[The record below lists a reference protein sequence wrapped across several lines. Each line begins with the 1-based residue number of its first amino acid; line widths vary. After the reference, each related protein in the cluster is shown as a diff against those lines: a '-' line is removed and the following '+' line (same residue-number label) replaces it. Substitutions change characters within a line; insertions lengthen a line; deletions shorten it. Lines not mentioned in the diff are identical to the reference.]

1 MRSKRSVGS
10 SASFLEGLSA
20 PLRIVDVAR
29 DRAGIRR
36 FLRVPYGI
44 YGNDPNWVAPLL
56 ADLEKVFRD
65 ANPLF
70 SHAEMRLWIAERD
83 GRAVGRISGVL
94 DRMHNEFHRESTA
107 FFGFFE
113 SVDDP
118 EVAGELF
125 GAVRSWAASRG
136 MTRILGPMNPTTNDE
151 CGLLV
156 EGFDTPPVLM
166 MTYNP
171 RYYLRLFEGAGLSKA
186 KDLLAY
192 HIEIREK
199 PLQRLGRLAAGFAR
213 REGNITVRPI
223 RKKRLKD
230 DLTLVKEVY
239 NSAWED
245 NWGFVP
251 MTDADIDFMASR
263 LKPLLAEKLV
273 LLAETPDEPVGFM
286 MSLPDFN
293 EAMRPL
299 RGRLLTPALF
309 GFLAYLIGWRVPK
322 MTRLIT
328 LGIKKGY
335 RARGIDAV
343 MFEKSLRAMLS
354 AGYRECEISWILE
367 DNVMV
372 QRPIDLFEGRVYKRY
387 RIYEAPV
394 EVPRVGA
401 EICFNGSRV

>member
-1 MRSKRSVGS
+1 LN
-10 SASFLEGLSA
+10 SATRVRE
-20 PLRIVDVAR
+20 VAR

-36 FLRVPYGI
+36 FLRVPYRI
-44 YGNDPNWVAPLL
+44 YRGDRNWVAPLL
-56 ADLEKVFRD
+56 SDLTKVFTE

-70 SHAEMRLWIAERD
+70 GHAEMKLWIAERD
-83 GRAVGRISGVL
+83 GRDVGRVAGVI
-94 DRMHNEFHRESTA
+94 DRMHNEFHRERTA

-113 SVDDP
+113 CENDFD
-118 EVAGELF
+118 VAQELLA
-125 GAVRSWAASRG
+125 AVRAWAAKRG

-156 EGFDTPPVLM
+156 EGFDSPPVLM

-171 RYYLRLFEGAGLSKA
+171 RYYLDLLERAGMSKA

-199 PLQRLGRLAAGFAR
+199 PLERLGRLASGFAR
-213 REGNITVRPI
+213 REKHLTVRPI
-223 RKKRLKD
+223 RKRRLKE
-230 DLTLVKEVY
+230 DLVKIKEVY
-239 NSAWED
+239 NAAWED

-251 MTDADIDFMASR
+251 MTDADIDFMAAR
-263 LKPLLAEKLV
+263 LKPLLVEDLV
-273 LLAETPDEPVGFM
+273 LLAETPAEPVGFM

-293 EAMRPL
+293 EPMRAL
-299 RGRLLTPALF
+299 RGHLLSPAVF
-309 GFLAYLIGWRVPK
+309 GFLASLAGWTTPR

-343 MFEKSLRAMLS
+343 MFEKSLRAMLA
-354 AGYRECEISWILE
+354 AGFKECEISWILE

-394 EVPRVGA
+394 D
-401 EICFNGSRV
+401 